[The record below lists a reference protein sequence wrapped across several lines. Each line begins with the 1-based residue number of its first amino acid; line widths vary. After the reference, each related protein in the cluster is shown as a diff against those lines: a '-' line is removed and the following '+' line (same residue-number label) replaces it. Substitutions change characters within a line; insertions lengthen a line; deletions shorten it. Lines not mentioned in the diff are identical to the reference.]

1 MSVVGSEIVAFSLQ
15 KYIRSVDDIDAHGP
29 MTYKRAKSKITD
41 DHVIA
46 KQNIISRWSSSNAG
60 DLSNVEPC
68 RKCLN

>member
-1 MSVVGSEIVAFSLQ
+1 MLGLIS
-15 KYIRSVDDIDAHGP
+15 HGP

-46 KQNIISRWSSSNAG
+46 KQNIISRWSSSSAG

-68 RKCLN
+68 RKCRNCYTVEWSMDITLLV

>member
-1 MSVVGSEIVAFSLQ
+1 MLGLIS
-15 KYIRSVDDIDAHGP
+15 HGP